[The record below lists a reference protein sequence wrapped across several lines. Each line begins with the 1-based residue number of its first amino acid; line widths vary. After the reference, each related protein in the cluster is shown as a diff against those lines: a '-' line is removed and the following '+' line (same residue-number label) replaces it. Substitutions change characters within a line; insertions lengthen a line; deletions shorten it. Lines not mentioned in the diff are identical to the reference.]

1 MKNIFYFLLYII
13 IISLNTICCKKE
25 DCNEIVNK
33 VSKTYDFNVLLVPD
47 LSNRI
52 NPDIHPKPI
61 HDTLLLNTV
70 IDSIGN
76 FLTVNNR
83 RMNQLDSYKFDFI
96 NRGVLNNSQVA
107 DAKNL
112 QINFREFK
120 GKIRDA
126 SNFKRH
132 HLKPAIS
139 IFKKNI
145 SKIYTYSLKNPAGSD
160 VWNYLNQTIT
170 PSLINEPSITISNGK
185 NSIIKNTKNVVVLFT
200 DGYIESA
207 NNSAG
212 YTFDQQSIK
221 KIRQEFINSKS
232 VDLEK
237 FIQSKPEYLIKKTSN
252 NLKNVNV
259 LVLEMVDRSL
269 DKNGSTTVQPTDFE
283 IMKIIWTQWLK
294 SSGAAHVEI
303 YPAFSK
309 RTDAY
314 DAVKKFMIEISN
326 N

>member
-1 MKNIFYFLLYII
+1 MKKVLFILSASILSLCINCCEKSLPPPDKYSKIFDY
-13 IISLNTICCKKE
+13 
-25 DCNEIVNK
+25 
-33 VSKTYDFNVLLVPD
+33 NVLIVPD

-52 NPDIHPKPI
+52 NTEIHPKPI
-61 HDTLLLNTV
+61 SDTMLINTLF
-70 IDSIGN
+70 DSIPS
-76 FLTVNNR
+76 LLKIKNR
-83 RMNQLDSYKFDFI
+83 QMNQMDIYKLDFI
-96 NRGVLNNSQVA
+96 NRGILNNSIINNQA
-107 DAKNL
+107 SE
-112 QINFREFK
+112 INF
-120 GKIRDA
+120 I
-126 SNFKRH
+126 NFKNRPKEASDYKKQK
-132 HLKPAIS
+132 LKSDIS
-139 IFKKNI
+139 ILKNNVF
-145 SKIYTYSLKNPAGSD
+145 KIYNYSLQNTAGSD
-160 VWNYLNQTIT
+160 VWNYFNQTINS
-170 PSLINEPSITISNGK
+170 SLIDEKDQIIDIGNNEK
-185 NSIIKNTKNVVVLFT
+185 IIKNTKNVAVLFT

-232 VDLEK
+232 IDLEK

-294 SSGAAHVEI
+294 SSAAAHVEI